1 MTTASARSPGELP
14 PGELEIFL
22 VAAEESGDRL
32 GAALMKALR
41 QRSAGPVRFSGV
53 GGTEMT
59 AAGLDS
65 LFPVGDFS
73 IIGFAAIPGY
83 PNVRSMQVRHAA
95 QPAKSPLF

>member
-1 MTTASARSPGELP
+1 MGRSDDHRGAQAPGSPAELP

-53 GGTEMT
+53 GGRDMT

-73 IIGFAAIPGY
+73 IIGFCRHPGTAAAHSSGT
-83 PNVRSMQVRHAA
+83 
-95 QPAKSPLF
+95 